1 MFVEDRQVQI
11 DTCSGLLGFNLWS
24 SSSRGDKKS
33 SGLGIKRQ
41 GLQFLL
47 CFDWL
52 CDLRQDTDPL

>member
-11 DTCSGLLGFNLWS
+11 DTCSGLLGFNRWS
-24 SSSRGDKKS
+24 SSSRGDKS

-47 CFDWL
+47 GFDWL
-52 CDLRQDTDPL
+52 YDLEQDTDPL